1 MATRSEIKEAL
12 DWSVIRYSRVHEDHR
27 VLSQALQVLPE
38 EDVVLSITRCS
49 VDILNMY
56 LDQCSH

>member
-1 MATRSEIKEAL
+1 MKEAL

-38 EDVVLSITRCS
+38 EDVVLSITRYIYPS
-49 VDILNMY
+49 
-56 LDQCSH
+56 LDPRHLPSDFFP